1 MSKRTLI
8 KDAGESRKLA
18 YEAITESESQEGIW
32 EALAALSA
40 DGVELGIKADAILA
54 KRQAIK
60 AARPK

>member
-8 KDAGESRKLA
+8 QDAGESRKAA
-18 YEAITESESQEGIW
+18 YEAITEAESQEGIW

-40 DGVELGIKADAILA
+40 DGLSLGVKAEAVLA

-60 AARPK
+60 TARPK

>member
-1 MSKRTLI
+1 MSKRTLVQ
-8 KDAGESRKLA
+8 DAGESRKLA
-18 YEAITESESQEGIW
+18 YEAITEAESQEGIW